1 MGVKK
6 IVADRLDKARSF
18 AENVRA
24 VYEDAYK
31 KALDV
36 KQRGIEGIVKDIE
49 PRLKGV
55 LDEGLQSAQTA
66 LDNIN
71 QSLADK
77 AIPAFRKRAVSQ
89 EKLDYKAKKVVKEVV
104 VKDEPVRKKRVV
116 KKTTAANKNNTSNTS
131 RKTASVKK

>member
-1 MGVKK
+1 MDVKK

-36 KQRGIEGIVKDIE
+36 RKGGLDGIVKDIE
-49 PRLKGV
+49 PKLRGA
-55 LDEGLQSAQTA
+55 LDDGLQSAQAA

-77 AIPAFRKRAVSQ
+77 AVPAFRKRAVSQ
-89 EKLDYKAKKVVKEVV
+89 EKLDHKAKKVVKEV
-104 VKDEPVRKKRVV
+104 
-116 KKTTAANKNNTSNTS
+116 AAK
-131 RKTASVKK
+131 AESVKKKRIVKKPATVNKKSTSTSSRKVATAKK